1 LIAEIPVNH
10 RPRIHG
16 TSKYGL
22 GRTPRVLLDLM
33 TVKFLTGF
41 FTRPIHVFGLPGIVA
56 ATTGTLLTV
65 YLGIERI
72 VFGVAL
78 ADRPI
83 LLLAVLLVL
92 VGVQFIALGLLG
104 EMMARLYH
112 ESQGKPV
119 YVVREVLG
127 MATPP
132 STIWNRQGS
141 PALSKPGSLSR
152 EG

>member
-1 LIAEIPVNH
+1 ME
-10 RPRIHG
+10 
-16 TSKYGL
+16 
-22 GRTPRVLLDLM
+22 
-33 TVKFLTGF
+33 
-41 FTRPIHVFGLPGIVA
+41 
-56 ATTGTLLTV
+56 
-65 YLGIERI
+65 
-72 VFGVAL
+72 L
-78 ADRPI
+78 ADRPN
-83 LLLAVLLVL
+83 LLLAILLVL

-132 STIWNRQGS
+132 STIWNRPGS
-141 PALSKPGSLSR
+141 RALSKPGSLSR